1 MDCALDRVG
10 RRYFMQMIRDIS
22 FFFSRIFFL
31 RIQDHWVLAIENQL
45 IQHAFNTLCLISYL
59 TKQYRWNAQQQ
70 LYLHSSPYS
79 LQHFKEKTEIIYSSH
94 RNRELVN
101 LLVSTVTRCMSLD
114 LGHHQ
119 NPQQPNTY
127 TTFSILLLL
136 KLLLHSFRATILKHT
151 RS

>member
-1 MDCALDRVG
+1 MQEIFYANDK
-10 RRYFMQMIRDIS
+10 RYS

-101 LLVSTVTRCMSLD
+101 LLVSTVTRCMSLVCN
-114 LGHHQ
+114 HHYYLFFSYNFQISFFTTLVFGLTCLHHRPIQ
-119 NPQQPNTY
+119 NLD
-127 TTFSILLLL
+127 SI
-136 KLLLHSFRATILKHT
+136 F
-151 RS
+151 